1 LKLIPE
7 EAEIVRTIYQ
17 LYVENDSQTL
27 TEAELM
33 KRGIK
38 TKNDRYFTRFSI
50 KSILQNP
57 VYVVAD
63 QDAYE
68 YFVKV
73 KADLYSDQKEFDG
86 THGIMAYNRTNQKK
100 GKATEFL
107 PPGDWIVSVGAHQG
121 IIPGKAWVAVQES
134 LERNKSKA
142 YHKPR
147 NNEALLTGLLYCSC
161 GSRMYPKISK
171 RRTADGKPVYTYVC
185 KMKERSQRSLCNE
198 KNANGNSMDTAIVEQ
213 IKMLEDDQGSFIRQ
227 LEQSRRFYTG
237 NRTDYEE
244 RLAGMRQEK
253 AGLEKKMENLVDS
266 LAELSESTAKN
277 HVAKRIEQ
285 LNQECLALDAH
296 ISEMEGLTAKNELS
310 DMEFAMMRQLLSVF
324 KSSIDEM
331 SVEQKRA
338 AIRTLVR
345 KVVWDGENAHVVL
358 FGVEEG
364 EVELPDSAKT
374 HLGEDSK

>member
-1 LKLIPE
+1 
-7 EAEIVRTIYQ
+7 
-17 LYVENDSQTL
+17 
-27 TEAELM
+27 
-33 KRGIK
+33 
-38 TKNDRYFTRFSI
+38 
-50 KSILQNP
+50 
-57 VYVVAD
+57 
-63 QDAYE
+63 
-68 YFVKV
+68 
-73 KADLYSDQKEFDG
+73 
-86 THGIMAYNRTNQKK
+86 MAYNRTNQKK

-107 PPGDWIVSVGAHQG
+107 PPSDWIVSVGAHQG
-121 IIPGKAWVAVQES
+121 IIPGKVWVAVQES

-213 IKMLEDDQGSFIRQ
+213 IKMLEDDQGTFIRQ

-244 RLAGMRQEK
+244 RLAGMRQER
-253 AGLEKKMENLVDS
+253 AELEKKMENLVDS

-285 LNQECLALDAH
+285 LNQECLALDAY
-296 ISEMEGLTAKNELS
+296 ISEMEGLTAKKELS

-358 FGVEEG
+358 FGVEDG
-364 EVELPDSAKT
+364 EIELPDFAKT